1 MKKMVCL
8 LLCGMM
14 IMSLLAGCEKNDGAE
29 DSAPVSESMVVGTEG
44 EETCPIETRY
54 CVLRYPERWKEQ
66 VQVTIEEQGVY
77 TVKFSADGVALFDL
91 AFGGGDGYVL
101 GTLKLDEGNVPV
113 RITSYEVEFESEQ
126 YDTYCAMQE
135 DVNVILNGL
144 WTEYEFADGVLI
156 EDVDDSVF
164 GIETSVGTLYYPE
177 KWKDQVTVD
186 VSDSAVKFS
195 ANGIQLFDLLF
206 GDGEGYLLGTYN
218 GTEIRVVSY
227 EIEQEGLSEQELND
241 LWAMQEDVNVI
252 LQHLMEDT
260 GFAISK

>member
-1 MKKMVCL
+1 MKKLVCL
-8 LLCGMM
+8 LLCSAV
-14 IMSLLAGCEKNDGAE
+14 IMALFAGCNQNDAPE
-29 DSAPVSESMVVGTEG
+29 NSAPVSESMVVGTEG
-44 EETCPIETRY
+44 EETYPIKTRY

-91 AFGGGDGYVL
+91 AFGGEDGYVL

-113 RITSYEVEFESEQ
+113 RITSYEVEPGSEQ
-126 YDTYCAMQE
+126 YETYCAMQM

-144 WTEYEFADGVLI
+144 WMEYEFADGVLI

-177 KWKDQVTVD
+177 RWKDQVTVD

-206 GDGEGYLLGTYN
+206 GDSEGYLLGTYN
-218 GTEIRVVSY
+218 GTDIRVVSY
-227 EIEQEGLSEQELND
+227 DIEQGDLPEQEFHD
-241 LWAMQEDVNVI
+241 LCAMQEDVNVV

-260 GFAISK
+260 NFIIGR